1 MSKST
6 FRHAGSRTPRGVIS
20 HFGAHRAGESQ
31 KHTPRHAAERSTREG
46 CFPGGDVVRL
56 AAGLAAI
63 AVTAIGAT
71 TVGASIDDKY
81 VDDKYDKADTS
92 IQQPEKRKPD
102 ESTGTPPQ
110 PTGLDSIIDQS
121 PEERRIVI
129 DGASRVSA
137 CDIRS
142 QQGELGEDVK
152 CVHPNIFAYLGAN
165 PAEGFSSNMLPVSVD
180 NRKQSTSA

>member
-6 FRHAGSRTPRGVIS
+6 FRYAGSRTPRGVIS
-20 HFGAHRAGESQ
+20 HFGTHHAGEYE
-31 KHTPRHAAERSTREG
+31 KYTPRHAAKKSSREG
-46 CFPGGDVVRL
+46 CSPGGDILKL
-56 AAGLAAI
+56 AASLTAI

-71 TVGASIDDKY
+71 TVGASI
-81 VDDKYDKADTS
+81 DDKYDKADTS

-142 QQGELGEDVK
+142 QQGKLKKKVICTHPDVFGY
-152 CVHPNIFAYLGAN
+152 PGAR
-165 PAEGFSSNMLPVSVD
+165 PAHESSSNIPQVSAD
-180 NRKQSTSA
+180 SRKQSTSS

>member
-20 HFGAHRAGESQ
+20 YFGAHRAGE
-31 KHTPRHAAERSTREG
+31 TPRHATRKSSREG
-46 CFPGGDVVRL
+46 CFPGGEVVK
-56 AAGLAAI
+56 AAVGFIAITAA
-63 AVTAIGAT
+63 AIGAT
-71 TVGASIDDKY
+71 NVGASIDER
-81 VDDKYDKADTS
+81 YDRANTS
-92 IQQPEKRKPD
+92 IQQPAERKSA

-110 PTGLDSIIDQS
+110 PAGLDSVDDQS

-142 QQGELGEDVK
+142 QQGKLKKKVICTHPDVFGY
-152 CVHPNIFAYLGAN
+152 PGAR
-165 PAEGFSSNMLPVSVD
+165 PAHESSSNIPQVSAD
-180 NRKQSTSA
+180 SRKQPTSA

>member
-1 MSKST
+1 MSKCALRHWSGYSGDC
-6 FRHAGSRTPRGVIS
+6 HAGKS
-20 HFGAHRAGESQ
+20 E
-31 KHTPRHAAERSTREG
+31 KYMPRHAAERSSREG
-46 CFPGGDVVRL
+46 CFLGGDVLKV
-56 AAGLAAI
+56 AVGFTAI

-81 VDDKYDKADTS
+81 DKADTS
-92 IQQPEKRKPD
+92 IQQPEVKKPD

-142 QQGELGEDVK
+142 QQERLGEDVM
-152 CVHPNIFAYLGAN
+152 CVHPNTFAYLGVNLADELN
-165 PAEGFSSNMLPVSVD
+165 SNMTPVSVD
-180 NRKQSTSA
+180 NRKQPTSA

>member
-20 HFGAHRAGESQ
+20 HFGAHRAGELE

-81 VDDKYDKADTS
+81 DKADTS
-92 IQQPEKRKPD
+92 IQQPEKRKPA

-142 QQGELGEDVK
+142 QQERLGENVM
-152 CVHPNIFAYLGAN
+152 CVHPDIFAYLGSN
-165 PAEGFSSNMLPVSVD
+165 PADESNNNISPANVD
-180 NRKQSTSA
+180 SRKQPTSA